1 MEEIITIGGGCFWCI
16 EAIMERLRGVTK
28 VESGYAGGTV
38 ENPTYRQVCTG
49 TTGHA
54 EVVQV
59 SFDPEQVSLH
69 DLLTVFFTL
78 HDPTTPNQQG
88 ADVGEQ
94 YRSIVLYRTPEQK
107 TAIEKVI
114 AEITAQKIWSKPIVT
129 QVVPFEVFYPAEEE
143 HKQYYDRNKE
153 QSYCRIVID
162 PKVAKLRKLYQDK
175 LKKD

>member
-1 MEEIITIGGGCFWCI
+1 MEEMITIGGGCFWCI
-16 EAIMERLRGVTK
+16 EAIMERLRGVAK
-28 VESGYAGGTV
+28 VESGYAGGSV
-38 ENPTYRQVCTG
+38 KNPTYRQVCTG

-59 SFDPEQVSLH
+59 TFDPAQISLH

-94 YRSIVLYRTPEQK
+94 YRSIILYRTPEQK
-107 TAIEKVI
+107 TAIEEVI

-129 QVVPFEVFYPAEEE
+129 QVVPFEVFYSAEEE
-143 HKQYYDRNKE
+143 HRQYYDRNKE

-162 PKVAKLRKLYQDK
+162 PKVAKLRKMYQDK
-175 LKKD
+175 LKKE